1 MGLLDRIVGSR
12 QDRFARQVLT
22 EVRRLGTAEA
32 TYHPADFSI
41 AFRRGPGDGEGGVV
55 YLSNVFRECRGA
67 SRAERR
73 QRILQLVSSVIAIDQ
88 VPDTWAQAR
97 GRLRPV
103 LRAVTFGQAEAT
115 GRLTLLSRPAFP
127 FLAELVVIDEPTA
140 MAYVTVAQTR
150 EWGVPAVEVFEA
162 VHANLTL
169 LAGGSDGLAADR
181 PPGRVR
187 TGPQHA
193 DRHRRPARLPRRL
206 VRAGGT
212 GVHRRRTPDL
222 APGVHRRPLR
232 QGNHVRRARRPSG
245 GRRRPPR
252 RDDPRRRRVPLPAG
266 MARG

>member
-181 PPGRVR
+181 PP
-187 TGPQHA
+187 
-193 DRHRRPARLPRRL
+193 RLPRRL